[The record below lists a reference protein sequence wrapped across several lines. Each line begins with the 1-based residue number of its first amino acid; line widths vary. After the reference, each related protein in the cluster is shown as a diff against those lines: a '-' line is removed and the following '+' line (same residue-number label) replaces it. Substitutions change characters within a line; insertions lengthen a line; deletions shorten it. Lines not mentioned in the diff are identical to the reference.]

1 MAYNPKSKEN
11 LVHTMWEK
19 GQSGN
24 PRGKPKG
31 AKNLTTQ
38 LKEMLN
44 IKIKVVDEF
53 TGKEKKKSLAEI
65 ISQKLI
71 KKAMN
76 GDIKAIKE
84 IIDRL
89 EGKPAQSIDVNASV
103 DSTIYNINVDPMF
116 LPEESNEEEA
126 DVDEDVE

>member
-116 LPEESNEEEA
+116 LPEESNEDPE
-126 DVDEDVE
+126 DEDVE